1 MPRLRRL
8 FQRAHMEREEVDILR
23 GVLRAA
29 VEFERPP
36 STRRYWNQKD

>member
-8 FQRAHMEREEVDILR
+8 FQRARLEQEEVDILR
-23 GVLRAA
+23 GILRAT

-36 STRRYWNQKD
+36 AEPKRKP